1 MNSNAIIVEK
11 LTVEEITARGIS
23 SWPIWEKEVSK
34 FDWYYSS
41 TEQCLLLEGEVEVI
55 SAAGSTKFAAGD
67 FVTLPQGL
75 SCTWIISKAVK
86 KHYNFL

>member
-1 MNSNAIIVEK
+1 MSSTKIIVER
-11 LTVEEITARGIS
+11 LNDEQIS
-23 SWPIWEKEVSK
+23 ALGVKSWPIWEKEVSK

-86 KHYNFL
+86 KHYNFI